1 MPPKETDV
9 IRLTRL
15 DLSETHAF
23 DEIIDVRSPSEF
35 ALDHLPGAVNLPA
48 LSDAERAEIGTLYK
62 QVSPFQA
69 RKRGAAMVAR
79 NVAAHLEG
87 PLADRPYRWRPLVH
101 CWRGG
106 QRSQSFASIL
116 AQIGWRAETIEGG
129 YQSWRRLVVAALYDR
144 PMAQPLVLIDGHTG
158 TAKTRLLAHLAEAG
172 AQIADLEAMANHR
185 GSILGAQGEQPSQKH
200 FETRVAHAFAGFDPA
215 RPVFLEAE
223 AAKVG
228 DLLVPKSLLEAMRR
242 APCVSIDAPTE
253 ARAQHLV
260 ASYGDILADRE
271 ALAGR
276 IARLRPYHPGEVLE
290 GWLRMARGGAFHAL
304 AIELM
309 QRHYDPR
316 YDRAAERR
324 VPPGLALWLDRLDDD
339 SLRGAVPA
347 ILAFGERVGTGAAG
361 NTLQDTARC
370 DAKTATAPE
379 GSA

>member
-9 IRLTRL
+9 IRITRL
-15 DLSETHAF
+15 DLSETRAF

-48 LSDAERAEIGTLYK
+48 LSDAERAEIGTIYR

-116 AQIGWRAETIEGG
+116 AQIGWRAETVEGG
-129 YQSWRRLVVAALYDR
+129 YQSWRRLVVAALYEQR
-144 PMAQPLVLIDGHTG
+144 VTQPMVLIDGHTG
-158 TAKTRLLAHLAEAG
+158 TAKTRLLAHLEAAG
-172 AQIADLEAMANHR
+172 SQVADLEAMANHR

-200 FETRVAHAFAGFDPA
+200 FETRIAHAFAGFDPA

-242 APCVSIDAPTE
+242 APCISIDAPPD
-253 ARAQHLV
+253 ARARHLV
-260 ASYGDILADRE
+260 ESYGDILADRE

-276 IARLRPYHPGEVLE
+276 IARLRPYHPGDVLE
-290 GWLRMARGGAFHAL
+290 GWLKMARGGAFHDL
-304 AIELM
+304 ARDLM

-324 VPPGLALWLDRLDDD
+324 APPGLALRLDRLDDD
-339 SLRGAVPA
+339 SLCRAVPA
-347 ILAFGERVGTGAAG
+347 IIAFGARMGAGAAG
-361 NTLQDTARC
+361 DTLQDTALC
-370 DAKTATAPE
+370 DAKNAAAPD
-379 GSA
+379 GAA